1 MRFVGQ
7 VVIRSIVCD
16 ALGLRTRQDRGAQM
30 RMKMALA
37 QHWPIEEVSLNDL
50 DLDLR
55 NVRIP
60 NGHADEKA
68 IAAYLVEAA
77 DLLTLVRD
85 ILRDGYLDNELPLIT
100 ASGVRHVV
108 LEGNRRIT
116 ALKAIK
122 DPSLVGKAAAQ
133 VERLKTR
140 YPHGETPTVVRVMIA
155 PSREAALPLLARLHT
170 SNPKKN
176 WVREQQ
182 AIFYHSQLTPSVT
195 VDDLRTTYIG
205 ETQMMDYIRMGEMRE
220 LIRGLRYADA
230 SLREFVFSGS
240 LKMTAFEY
248 VYEKRQVQDALGIS
262 FDKDGMLA
270 SKKMNK
276 KQQAAF
282 IYVLQRLKEG
292 TLNTRSPE
300 LKVRGPEH
308 KPFVDLLAQMV
319 SGTAPP
325 PITSDTSSSDDAGTD
340 DDHEDDQPGASE
352 NGDGGHGTGDVG
364 RGEQSGGTEGGT
376 DSTGSGDTG
385 GGAGNGDGGS
395 GTRGPNRGDSLSRLN
410 MDGFAYTGTSPAMR
424 RRFEELRRIDV
435 RDFANATH
443 DLLRTVLE
451 CSIKEYMKSSGTP
464 IKPNS
469 TIGYCVEE
477 LAKAFVKDRR
487 MTVLINTIN
496 RKGRMSTSQFVGT
509 TEALNSSNHEPD
521 HFVEG
526 REVHEA
532 WDRLK
537 PILIALVGS

>member
-1 MRFVGQ
+1 
-7 VVIRSIVCD
+7 
-16 ALGLRTRQDRGAQM
+16 
-30 RMKMALA
+30 MALA
-37 QHWPIEEVSLNDL
+37 QHWPIEEVPLDDL

-60 NGHADEKA
+60 SGHADEMA

-122 DPSLVGKAAAQ
+122 DPSVVGKAAPQ

-170 SNPKKN
+170 SNPKKS

-230 SLREFVFSGS
+230 ALREFVFSGN

-270 SKKMNK
+270 SKKLNK
-276 KQQAAF
+276 KQQNAF

-308 KPFVDLLAQMV
+308 KPFVGLLAQIV
-319 SGTAPP
+319 SGIAPSP
-325 PITSDTSSSDDAGTD
+325 GSPDTGASDDAGTD
-340 DDHEDDQPGASE
+340 NSHGDNHAASVQS
-352 NGDGGHGTGDVG
+352 DGGNDTGDVG
-364 RGEQSGGTEGGT
+364 SGGRAGTGTTGTGGT
-376 DSTGSGDTG
+376 GGDAGDVDS
-385 GGAGNGDGGS
+385 GS
-395 GTRGPNRGDSLSRLN
+395 GTRGPNRGDTLSRLN

-451 CSIKEYMKSSGTP
+451 CSIKEYMRVQGNP

-477 LAKAFVKDRR
+477 LAKAFAKDRR

-496 RKGRMSTSQFVGT
+496 RKGRMSTSQFIGT

-537 PILIALVGS
+537 PILNTIVGS

>member
-1 MRFVGQ
+1 
-7 VVIRSIVCD
+7 
-16 ALGLRTRQDRGAQM
+16 
-30 RMKMALA
+30 MALA
-37 QHWPIEEVSLNDL
+37 QHWPIEEVSLDDL

-60 NGHADEKA
+60 SGHADEKA
-68 IAAYLVEAA
+68 IAAYLVEAG
-77 DLLTLVRD
+77 DLLTLLRD

-100 ASGVRHVV
+100 ASGARHVV

-116 ALKAIK
+116 ALKAIE
-122 DPSLVGKAAAQ
+122 DPSLVGKAAPQ

-140 YPHGETPTVVRVMIA
+140 YPHDETPTVVRVMIA

-220 LIRGLRYADA
+220 LIRGLRYVDA
-230 SLREFVFSGS
+230 GLREFVFSGA
-240 LKMTAFEY
+240 LKMTSFEY

-282 IYVLQRLKEG
+282 VYVLQRLKEG

-319 SGTAPP
+319 SDAAPP
-325 PITSDTSSSDDAGTD
+325 PGTAGGGSVAAGTD
-340 DDHEDDQPGASE
+340 DSHEGDQTSASE
-352 NGDGGHGTGDVG
+352 NGDGGDRTSDVG
-364 RGEQSGGTEGGT
+364 NGEQRGGTESGT
-376 DSTGSGDTG
+376 GRTGAGKTG

-395 GTRGPNRGDSLSRLN
+395 GARGPNRGDTLSRLN

-451 CSIKEYMKSSGTP
+451 CSIKEYMRVQGNP

-477 LAKAFVKDRR
+477 LAKAFATDRR

-537 PILIALVGS
+537 PILILLVGS

>member
-1 MRFVGQ
+1 
-7 VVIRSIVCD
+7 
-16 ALGLRTRQDRGAQM
+16 
-30 RMKMALA
+30 MALA
-37 QHWPIEEVSLNDL
+37 QHWPIEEVSLDDL

-55 NVRIP
+55 NVRVP
-60 NGHADEKA
+60 SGHADEKA

-77 DLLTLVRD
+77 ELLTLVRD

-100 ASGVRHVV
+100 ASGTRHVV
-108 LEGNRRIT
+108 LEGNRCIT

-122 DPSLVGKAAAQ
+122 DPSLVGKAAPQ
-133 VERLKTR
+133 IERLKTR

-155 PSREAALPLLARLHT
+155 LSREAALPLLARLHT

-230 SLREFVFSGS
+230 SLREFVFSGN

-262 FDKDGMLA
+262 FDKDGLLA

-282 IYVLQRLKEG
+282 IYILQRLKEG

-308 KPFVDLLAQMV
+308 KPFVDLLTQMV
-319 SGTAPP
+319 SGTAPSP
-325 PITSDTSSSDDAGTD
+325 VTSDTSGSDDAAADGE
-340 DDHEDDQPGASE
+340 HGDDQTGGSP
-352 NGDGGHGTGDVG
+352 NGDGGHRTGDIG
-364 RGEQSGGTEGGT
+364 SGERGGEAEGGT
-376 DSTGSGDTG
+376 NSTGAGGT
-385 GGAGNGDGGS
+385 GGAGTGDGGS
-395 GTRGPNRGDSLSRLN
+395 GTRGPNRGDTLSRLN
-410 MDGFAYTGTSPAMR
+410 MDGFSYTGSSPAMR

-451 CSIKEYMKSSGTP
+451 CSIKEYMRLQRNP

-477 LAKAFVKDRR
+477 LAKAFAKDRR

-537 PILIALVGS
+537 PILIELVGS

>member
-1 MRFVGQ
+1 
-7 VVIRSIVCD
+7 
-16 ALGLRTRQDRGAQM
+16 
-30 RMKMALA
+30 MALA
-37 QHWPIEEVSLNDL
+37 QHWPIEEVPLDDL

-60 NGHADEKA
+60 SGHADEMA

-122 DPSLVGKAAAQ
+122 DPSVVGKAAPQ

-170 SNPKKN
+170 SNPKKS

-220 LIRGLRYADA
+220 LIRGLRYADTA
-230 SLREFVFSGS
+230 LREFVFSGN

-262 FDKDGMLA
+262 FNKDGMLA

-276 KQQAAF
+276 KQQNAF

-300 LKVRGPEH
+300 LKVRGREH
-308 KPFVDLLAQMV
+308 KPFVDLLAQIV
-319 SGTAPP
+319 SGIAPSP
-325 PITSDTSSSDDAGTD
+325 GTPDTGASDDAGTGNS
-340 DDHEDDQPGASE
+340 HEDNHTDASE
-352 NGDGGHGTGDVG
+352 HGDGGNGTGDVG
-364 RGEQSGGTEGGT
+364 IGGRAGTGSTGAGGTGGDAGDV
-376 DSTGSGDTG
+376 DS
-385 GGAGNGDGGS
+385 GS
-395 GTRGPNRGDSLSRLN
+395 GTRGPNRGDTLSRLN

-451 CSIKEYMKSSGTP
+451 CSIKEYMRVQGNP

-477 LAKAFVKDRR
+477 VAKAFAKDRR

-537 PILIALVGS
+537 PILNTLVGS

>member
-1 MRFVGQ
+1 ME
-7 VVIRSIVCD
+7 
-16 ALGLRTRQDRGAQM
+16 
-30 RMKMALA
+30 LA
-37 QHWPIEEVSLNDL
+37 QHWPIEQVSLDDL

-55 NVRIP
+55 NVRVP
-60 NGHADEKA
+60 SGHADEKA
-68 IAAYLVEAA
+68 IAAYLVESA
-77 DLLTLVRD
+77 DLLSLVRD
-85 ILRDGYLDNELPLIT
+85 ILRDGYLDNELPVIA

-122 DPSLVGKAAAQ
+122 DPNIVGKAATQ

-155 PSREAALPLLARLHT
+155 PSRDAARPLLARLHT

-220 LIRGLRYADA
+220 LIRGLRYTDA
-230 SLREFVFSGS
+230 SLREFVFSGG

-248 VYEKRQVQDALGIS
+248 VYEKRQVQEALGIS
-262 FDKDGMLA
+262 FDRDGLLA
-270 SKKMNK
+270 SKKMGK

-282 IYVLQRLKEG
+282 IYVLKRLKEG

-319 SGTAPP
+319 SGTAPSP
-325 PITSDTSSSDDAGTD
+325 TSETNGSDDAGMD
-340 DDHEDDQPGASE
+340 DDREGGQPVASE
-352 NGDGGHGTGDVG
+352 NDDGGRSAEDVG
-364 RGEQSGGTEGGT
+364 RGEQRGGASGNG
-376 DSTGSGDTG
+376 SSRKSGDTG
-385 GGAGNGDGGS
+385 GDTDDGEGS
-395 GTRGPNRGDSLSRLN
+395 RGTRGPNRGDTLSRLN
-410 MDGFAYTGTSPAMR
+410 MDGFAYTGTSAAMR

-443 DLLRTVLE
+443 DLPRTVLE
-451 CSIKEYMKSSGTP
+451 CSIKEYMKSSGKP

-496 RKGRMSTSQFVGT
+496 RKGRMSTSRLRRSTAATTSQITSSKPARSTRLGT
-509 TEALNSSNHEPD
+509 DSS
-521 HFVEG
+521 
-526 REVHEA
+526 RSSS
-532 WDRLK
+532 R
-537 PILIALVGS
+537 S